1 MASSVEANQAGGSA
15 AGGGRVA
22 AAMVAAGILLSRI
35 AGLIR
40 DRVFAHYFGNSDA
53 ADAFRAAFRIPN
65 FLQNLF
71 GEGVLSA
78 SFIPVYA
85 RLRAEQQDEQAG
97 KLAEAIFALLF
108 VATTV
113 LVALGIFAT
122 PSLIDAIAPGFHG
135 EKRAAHDSP
144 GAHTVSRRRPAG
156 VQRLVPGNS
165 QQPSPFFSFL
175 HGAGD
180 LERDFD
186 CGAGLARRACLHV
199 EAGRDSGLGVGRGQR
214 PCSSRCNCRRYFGF
228 CGLCACG

>member
-1 MASSVEANQAGGSA
+1 MASSVEANRASGSA
-15 AGGGRVA
+15 AGGGKVA

-108 VATTV
+108 LATTV

-122 PSLIDAIAPGFHG
+122 PWLIDAIAPGFHG
-135 EKRAAHDSP
+135 EKRELTIRLVRILFPAPACWCSAP
-144 GAHTVSRRRPAG
+144 GAWES
-156 VQRLVPGNS
+156 
-165 QQPSPFFSFL
+165 
-175 HGAGD
+175 
-180 LERDFD
+180 
-186 CGAGLARRACLHV
+186 
-199 EAGRDSGLGVGRGQR
+199 
-214 PCSSRCNCRRYFGF
+214 
-228 CGLCACG
+228 